1 MKLFQNEKSKGR
13 KYRYQFWKNKKKEN
27 KGQNKLEKKKKETGP
42 TLLINVININGLNKL
57 AQLFFYFHDE
67 CIKQKVKSKR
77 MEKHTRKSLK
87 YSWCSYTNVRQNWA
101 WEEALLEI
109 KQVNT

>member
-1 MKLFQNEKSKGR
+1 MKNQRGGNIDTNFEKTRKKKTKGR
-13 KYRYQFWKNKKKEN
+13 TNWK
-27 KGQNKLEKKKKETGP
+27 KKKKETGP

-77 MEKHTRKSLK
+77 MEKHIRKSLK
-87 YSWCSYTNVRQNWA
+87 YSWCSYTNVRQN
-101 WEEALLEI
+101 
-109 KQVNT
+109 